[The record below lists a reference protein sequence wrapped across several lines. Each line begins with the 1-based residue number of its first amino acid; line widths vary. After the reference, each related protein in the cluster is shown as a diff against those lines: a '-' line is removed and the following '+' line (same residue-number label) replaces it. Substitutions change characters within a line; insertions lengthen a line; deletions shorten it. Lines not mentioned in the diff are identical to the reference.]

1 MISRRFLIIK
11 TFQALYAYFQ
21 SEDKQMGKAEKELFF
36 SIEKMHDLYLFF
48 LLLPNELVHQNQLR
62 MENAKEK
69 RLPSE
74 EDKNPNTKFVNNKVF
89 EILAINEDLN
99 NYAKDRKITWDK
111 VEDQETIS
119 KFLIH
124 LRAHSIFTTYMSTQE
139 TSYEEDKKFVVDLY
153 KKIIPEFELLLS
165 EIEDKSIYWGYDE
178 IDFALSMVLKSVKK
192 LDEKSDNKKAILALY
207 RDKKDDTQF
216 VKDLFRT
223 SITEDEKNSKL
234 IGDKTKNWDVER
246 IANVD
251 VLLMKMALTE
261 LLNFKA
267 VPVKVTLNE
276 YIELSKWYST
286 PKSKVFVNGILD
298 KLVAELKQNG
308 TLKKMGRGLL
318 ES

>member
-1 MISRRFLIIK
+1 
-11 TFQALYAYFQ
+11 
-21 SEDKQMGKAEKELFF
+21 
-36 SIEKMHDLYLFF
+36 
-48 LLLPNELVHQNQLR
+48 
-62 MENAKEK
+62 
-69 RLPSE
+69 
-74 EDKNPNTKFVNNKVF
+74 
-89 EILAINEDLN
+89 
-99 NYAKDRKITWDK
+99 
-111 VEDQETIS
+111 
-119 KFLIH
+119 
-124 LRAHSIFTTYMSTQE
+124 
-139 TSYEEDKKFVVDLY
+139 
-153 KKIIPEFELLLS
+153 
-165 EIEDKSIYWGYDE
+165 
-178 IDFALSMVLKSVKK
+178 MVLKSVKK

-286 PKSKVFVNGILD
+286 PKSKVFVNGIR
-298 KLVAELKQNG
+298 VPGVYNLKMW
-308 TLKKMGRGLL
+308 LM
-318 ES
+318 S